1 MNRQQRKANER
12 KKDKEITK
20 KLINKAMSA
29 YKVTNDKRYVDIAE
43 ATKWIDHLEPKHQKI
58 IKLIIEYS
66 SNADLYTYS
75 RTIETVL
82 RNWLYEHNFDVEKE
96 LNNINDLLKIEDK
109 YIKKYDEENKEGS
122 YFMNLDKD
130 RENIINDYKKMKEE
144 NMKENQILDNLCIKY
159 FKISKT
165 SIKGVITDFKKNN
178 KNVQKDVQAE
188 PDLEAITDY
197 IFEDGENP
205 LKEKTVKANNTTPKN
220 KNTKLKVKSIVVE
233 DEEGREYIKE
243 NGVVTVGKEKFNN
256 VDELEK
262 YKSNELSEYKKEYEE
277 KIAEINKAYE
287 DEKIKFLKKINNI
300 ADVFMM

>member
-12 KKDKEITK
+12 EKDKEITK

-29 YKVTNDKRYVDIAE
+29 YKVTNDKRYIDIAE
-43 ATKWIDHLEPKHQKI
+43 ATKWIDHLDSKHQKI

-130 RENIINDYKKMKEE
+130 RQNIINDYKEMKEE
-144 NMKENQILDNLCIKY
+144 NMRESQILDNLCIKY
-159 FKISKT
+159 CKYSKNA
-165 SIKGVITDFKKNN
+165 IKSVITDFKKNKKETPKDN
-178 KNVQKDVQAE
+178 KE
-188 PDLEAITDY
+188 PDIEAIEKY
-197 IFEDGENP
+197 IFEGGENP
-205 LKEKTVKANNTTPKN
+205 LKAKEKTVGVNNATP

-262 YKSNELSEYKKEYEE
+262 YKSNELEEYKKEYEE
-277 KIAEINKAYE
+277 KIAEINKTYE
-287 DEKIKFLKKINNI
+287 DEKIAFLKKINNI

>member
-82 RNWLYEHNFDVEKE
+82 RNWLYEHDFDVDKE

-122 YFMNLDKD
+122 YFMSLDKD
-130 RENIINDYKKMKEE
+130 RQNIINDYKEMKEE
-144 NMKENQILDNLCIKY
+144 NMRESQILDDLYSKY
-159 FKISKT
+159 SKYSKT
-165 SIKGVITDFKKNN
+165 SVKGVVKDFKDNN
-178 KNVQKDVQAE
+178 KDVQAE
-188 PDLEAITDY
+188 PDIEAITDY
-197 IFEDGENP
+197 IFENGENP
-205 LKEKTVKANNTTPKN
+205 LNAKGKNVEVNNTTL
-220 KNTKLKVKSIVVE
+220 KNTKLKVKSVIVE

-256 VDELEK
+256 IDELEK
-262 YKSNELSEYKKEYEE
+262 YKSNELTEYKKEYEE

>member
-122 YFMNLDKD
+122 YFMDIDKD
-130 RENIINDYKKMKEE
+130 RENIVIDYKKMKEE
-144 NMKENQILDNLCIKY
+144 NMRENQILDNICIKY
-159 FKISKT
+159 CKYSKNA
-165 SIKGVITDFKKNN
+165 IKSVITDFKKNKNETPKDN
-178 KNVQKDVQAE
+178 KE
-188 PDLEAITDY
+188 PDIEAITDY
-197 IFEDGENP
+197 IFENGEKP
-205 LKEKTVKANNTTPKN
+205 LKAKEKTVKSNNTTP

>member
-75 RTIETVL
+75 RAIETVL
-82 RNWLYEHNFDVEKE
+82 RNWLYEHDFDVDKE

-122 YFMNLDKD
+122 YFMSLDKD
-130 RENIINDYKKMKEE
+130 RQNIINDYKEMKEE
-144 NMKENQILDNLCIKY
+144 NMRESQILDDLYSKY
-159 FKISKT
+159 SKYSKT
-165 SIKGVITDFKKNN
+165 SVKGVVKDFKDNN
-178 KNVQKDVQAE
+178 KDVQAE
-188 PDLEAITDY
+188 PDIEAITDY
-197 IFEDGENP
+197 IFENGENP
-205 LKEKTVKANNTTPKN
+205 LNAKGKNVEVNNTTL
-220 KNTKLKVKSIVVE
+220 KNTKLKVKSVIVE

-256 VDELEK
+256 IDELEK
-262 YKSNELSEYKKEYEE
+262 YKSNELTEYKKEYEE

>member
-75 RTIETVL
+75 RAIETVL
-82 RNWLYEHNFDVEKE
+82 RNWLYEHDFDVDKE

-122 YFMNLDKD
+122 YFMSLDKD
-130 RENIINDYKKMKEE
+130 RQNIINDYKEMKEE
-144 NMKENQILDNLCIKY
+144 NMRESQILDNLCIKY
-159 FKISKT
+159 CKYSKNA
-165 SIKGVITDFKKNN
+165 IKSVITDYKKNK

-188 PDLEAITDY
+188 PDIEAITDY
-197 IFEDGENP
+197 IFENGENP
-205 LKEKTVKANNTTPKN
+205 LNAKGKNVEVNNTTL
-220 KNTKLKVKSIVVE
+220 KNTKLKVKSVIVE

-256 VDELEK
+256 IDELEK
-262 YKSNELSEYKKEYEE
+262 YKSNELTEYKKEYEE